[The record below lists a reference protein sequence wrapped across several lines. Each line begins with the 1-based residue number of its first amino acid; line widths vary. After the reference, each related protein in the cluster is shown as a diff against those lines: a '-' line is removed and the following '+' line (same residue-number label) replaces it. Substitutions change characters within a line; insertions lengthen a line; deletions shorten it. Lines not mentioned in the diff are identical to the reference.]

1 MIHKC
6 PRCGYSS
13 INISNFRKH
22 VNRKEICNPIV
33 ADVSLDDLKDA
44 LMSKKKDNTFV
55 CEKCMKKYASK
66 ETLRV
71 HKLSCAEQTEIVK
84 MFDKLLD
91 LHSKLEGFQKC
102 QDSSNVVPNIVI
114 HGNVNNQQNIINVGT
129 SEFLQENIDYLSDEY
144 MVKCAKKL
152 NNGLIDFI
160 RNVRFNPDHPENM
173 NVKVH
178 RIKQKTLYIFRNNR
192 WEISD
197 AKWTLEEMIIH
208 GARILHQK
216 ILTHFDQEKLLEA
229 DSSESKVQQWLLSL
243 LPRNNEKMMGIL
255 SKRLYAMILD
265 NQLLLMEQPNEN

>member
-6 PRCGYSS
+6 PRCGYET

-22 VNRKEICNPIV
+22 INRKEICQALIT
-33 ADVSLDDLKDA
+33 DVSLDELRESI
-44 LMSKKKDNTFV
+44 LPKKKDNDFP
-55 CEKCMKKYASK
+55 CDKCLKKYASK

-71 HKLSCAEQTEIVK
+71 HRLSCIEQNDIAK
-84 MFDKLLD
+84 MYDKLLD
-91 LHSKLEGFQKC
+91 IHSTLEGLQKY
-102 QDSSNVVPNIVI
+102 QENNIMPSIVI
-114 HGNVNNQQNIINVGT
+114 NGNINNQQNIINVGT
-129 SEFLQENIDYLSDEY
+129 SDFLNENIDYLSDEY

-160 RNVRFNPDHPENM
+160 KNVRFNPQHPENM

-178 RIKQKTLYIFRNNR
+178 RIKQKTLYIYRNHR

-216 ILTHFDQEKLLEA
+216 ILTHFDQEKLLET

-243 LPRNNEKMMGIL
+243 LPRNNEKIMGIL

-265 NQLLLMEQPNEN
+265 NQLLLMEQPNET